1 MCVLQD
7 PTATQFTKFE
17 LMTDRFM
24 HHVETLKLENISYDI
39 NSFLLE
45 IFHVHQKHRS
55 LTKWLV
61 LTFCARNM

>member
-7 PTATQFTKFE
+7 LTATQFTKFE

-39 NSFLLE
+39 NSSLLE
-45 IFHVHQKHRS
+45 IFHVHHI
-55 LTKWLV
+55 LYI
-61 LTFCARNM
+61 AH